1 MGTIYLVGKY
11 ILVGKY
17 VLVGMIEIYRMD
29 EKGRVFV
36 PKEIRDIA
44 EIPPGSYFRFEAEK
58 KQITIKAVE
67 PVSEK
72 YYGAFKVDQWP
83 EDLDEYAK
91 GEIMKQ
97 WMRKRT

>member
-1 MGTIYLVGKY
+1 VGTIYLVGKY

-29 EKGRVFV
+29 EKGRVLV

-44 EIPPGSYFRFEAEK
+44 EMPTGSYFRFEAEK
-58 KQITIKAVE
+58 KQITIKVVE

-72 YYGAFKVDQWP
+72 YYGAFKVDHWP
-83 EDLDEYAK
+83 DDLDEFVK
-91 GEIMKQ
+91 EEIMKQ

>member
-1 MGTIYLVGKY
+1 
-11 ILVGKY
+11 
-17 VLVGMIEIYRMD
+17 MIEIYRMD
-29 EKGRVFV
+29 EKGRVLV
-36 PKEIRDIA
+36 PKEIREIA

-58 KQITIKAVE
+58 KRITIEAVE

-91 GEIMKQ
+91 EEIMKQ
-97 WMRKRT
+97 WTRKHT